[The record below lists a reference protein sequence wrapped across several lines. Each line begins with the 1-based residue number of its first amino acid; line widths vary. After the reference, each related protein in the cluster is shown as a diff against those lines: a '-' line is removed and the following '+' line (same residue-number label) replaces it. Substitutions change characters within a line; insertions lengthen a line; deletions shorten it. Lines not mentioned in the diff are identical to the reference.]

1 MINLYECL
9 RQNEKEAIEILKRLP
24 AQHIDF
30 TECTDWVEK
39 PVIIMDGVGV
49 SVDEVAMEDEKLI
62 VCVDNHWHNLNEAEG
77 LTANDVFET
86 IRTYAEVLVGHI
98 TEAFKD

>member
-39 PVIIMDGVGV
+39 PVIIMDGVDA
-49 SVDEVAMEDEKLI
+49 SVDEVAMEDEELI
-62 VCVDNHWHNLNEAEG
+62 VCVNGHWHNLNEAEG
-77 LTANDVFET
+77 LTANDVYET
-86 IRTYAEVLVGHI
+86 IRTYAEVFVENI
-98 TEAFKD
+98 TEAFKN